1 MDFSADGI
9 RRLLRSPEGSDKEFK
24 WVKFKGNEPQEP
36 RRQLLGDE
44 MAAFANSDGG
54 ILLCGVT
61 DEAEVRG
68 MTRRQAVLL
77 ERTLVE
83 LASSS
88 IRPPLQ
94 IRTYC
99 TEMAPGTFVVAVQI
113 PAGYAHHASPGGHFY
128 RVGSS
133 KRRMTQDEALRLAQR
148 RGQSRFLWFDKQAVP
163 GTGWRSLSKSLWQP
177 ILSVEGQN
185 DPELAL
191 EKMGL
196 LSPRAG
202 GPRQSTVAGVL
213 LCCRHPEEFLPNACI
228 NATRYRGSD
237 QTSGQIDAQTIGGP
251 IPRQIADAIG
261 FVLRNMRVAA
271 RKQPERVDLPQYSE
285 RAVFEAV
292 VNAVVHRDY
301 SIQGSTIRISMFD
314 DRLEIRSPGGLP
326 NSLALES
333 MAERQSTR
341 NEVLA
346 SALGRMPVGR
356 AKGSG
361 ERLYLMERR
370 GDGVPVINRE
380 TKSISGRSPQFR
392 ILDESE
398 LCVTLPAAV
407 VETNAIRATVLVSLH
422 GRRLEGA
429 QVLALFPNNTW
440 KHATSDW
447 RGEARIELHSDHL
460 PMTVL
465 AAGTGLRAA
474 VVEGWVPKEG
484 SLSIDLAPLADGGSI
499 IIRESDGELP
509 GLLGSV
515 RPIRDRLD
523 RTYLYASNIAINCGL
538 QQPVP
543 FSFNDEI
550 RLTDSDGRELFVRIA
565 NVTGRCSVLEYRP
578 ATGHSD
584 RDVYPR

>member
-24 WVKFKGNEPQEP
+24 WVKFKGNEPHEP
-36 RRQLLGDE
+36 RRQVLADE

-61 DEAEVRG
+61 DAAEARG
-68 MTRRQAVLL
+68 MTRIQAVSL
-77 ERTLVE
+77 ERALVE
-83 LASSS
+83 IASDS

-99 TEMAPGTFVVAVQI
+99 KRMGAGSFVVAVQI
-113 PAGYAHHASPGGHFY
+113 PEGYAHHASPGGHFY

-133 KRRMTQDEALRLAQR
+133 KRRMSQDETLRLAQR
-148 RGQSRFLWFDKQAVP
+148 RGQSRFLWFDKQAVSE
-163 GTGWRSLSKSLWQP
+163 TGWRSLSKSLWQP
-177 ILSVEGQN
+177 TLSVEGQT

-196 LSPRAG
+196 LSSRAG
-202 GPRQSTVAGVL
+202 GARQATVAGLL
-213 LCCRHPEEFLPNACI
+213 LCCLHPEEFLPNACI
-228 NATRYRGSD
+228 TATRYRGSD
-237 QTSGQIDAQTIGGP
+237 QASEQIDTQTIGGP
-251 IPRQIADAIG
+251 IPLQIADAIA
-261 FVLRNMRVAA
+261 FILRNMQVAA
-271 RKQPERVDLPQYSE
+271 RKVPARVDLPQYSE

-301 SIQGSTIRISMFD
+301 SIRGSRIRISMFD

-326 NSLALES
+326 NNLTLES

-361 ERLYLMERR
+361 NRRYLMERR

-380 TKSISGRSPQFR
+380 TKSISGREPQFR
-392 ILDESE
+392 LLDGSE

-407 VETNAIRATVLVSLH
+407 VETNAIQATVRVSMQ
-422 GRRLEGA
+422 GRRPEGVN
-429 QVLALFPNNTW
+429 VLALFPNKTW
-440 KHATSDW
+440 KFTKSDW

-460 PMTVL
+460 PMTVF

-474 VVEGWVPKEG
+474 VLEGWVPKEG
-484 SLSIDLAPLADGGSI
+484 SLSIELAALPDGGSI

-523 RTYLYASNIAINCGL
+523 RTYLYASNLAINCGL

-543 FSFNDEI
+543 FSFSDEI
-550 RLTDSDGRELFVRIA
+550 RLADSDGRELLVRIA

-578 ATGHSD
+578 VAGN
-584 RDVYPR
+584 